1 MIRFLILYI
10 FYDTQAEDYID
21 EMLNYD
27 SIADSIKYEIN
38 SMSDVKIKQE
48 PLSSIPETDKDRQK
62 KDNHNMIERRRRF
75 NINDRIK
82 GKKLN
87 FFKHC

>member
-10 FYDTQAEDYID
+10 FYEPQAEDYID

-48 PLSSIPETDKDRQK
+48 PLSSIPETDKDRRK

-82 GKKLN
+82 GKKFN
-87 FFKHC
+87 FFK